1 MVTNI
6 YLFFFLFFLINNYN
20 KEIFFKKNIYI
31 LSLFFSLLI
40 SSSFFM
46 VVPFIICL
54 IICFIKKQYND
65 LLFKIKNLKIHL
77 IFSFILFTIITSV
90 FIYLVDNSNP
100 DYLSRMGIIKLE
112 FEDKL
117 FLLKY
122 FFENIIKNN
131 FILLIFIPIIIYTL
145 IKKYFQNIYTYIV
158 DLFL

>member
-1 MVTNI
+1 MFDN
-6 YLFFFLFFLINNYN
+6 FFY
-20 KEIFFKKNIYI
+20 K
-31 LSLFFSLLI
+31 
-40 SSSFFM
+40 
-46 VVPFIICL
+46 
-54 IICFIKKQYND
+54 KKQYND

-77 IFSFILFTIITSV
+77 IFSFILFAIITSV

-131 FILLIFIPIIIYTL
+131 FILLIFIPIINLYSY
-145 IKKYFQNIYTYIV
+145 KKIFSKYLYLYSGFIFYKLCL
-158 DLFL
+158 LFA